1 MYIKNERLQKID
13 ADIAKLKAKIS
24 DYTAR
29 LRELERQRTETEN
42 AGIVAL
48 VRDVDISPDELM
60 AFIKAYKGQPT
71 ALNAEVPPIIGE
83 KTTNEQENADENI

>member
-1 MYIKNERLQKID
+1 MNNERLQKID
-13 ADIAKLKAKIS
+13 GEIFKLKTKIS
-24 DYTAR
+24 EYTVR
-29 LRELERQRTETEN
+29 LRELERLRLETEN

-71 ALNAEVPPIIGE
+71 ALNSGKITPETEVE
-83 KTTNEQENADENI
+83 DENI

>member
-1 MYIKNERLQKID
+1 MNNERLQKID
-13 ADIAKLKAKIS
+13 GEISKLKTKIS
-24 DYTAR
+24 EYTVR

-60 AFIKAYKGQPT
+60 AFIQAYKRQPT
-71 ALNAEVPPIIGE
+71 ALNRTEDE
-83 KTTNEQENADENI
+83 DENI